1 VVTRHKAWLDGGRF
15 WLARRFCDLSGC
27 LVLPRS
33 LARRL
38 CDLSRC
44 FSLAGE
50 GLGRQW
56 PKAEMRP
63 LGVVIDP
70 PCFDPVPRIGEGQ
83 EPTGVKTLGS
93 DAGVEGLDEGIIRG
107 LPGSI

>member
-1 VVTRHKAWLDGGRF
+1 
-15 WLARRFCDLSGC
+15 
-27 LVLPRS
+27 
-33 LARRL
+33 
-38 CDLSRC
+38 
-44 FSLAGE
+44 
-50 GLGRQW
+50 
-56 PKAEMRP
+56 MRP